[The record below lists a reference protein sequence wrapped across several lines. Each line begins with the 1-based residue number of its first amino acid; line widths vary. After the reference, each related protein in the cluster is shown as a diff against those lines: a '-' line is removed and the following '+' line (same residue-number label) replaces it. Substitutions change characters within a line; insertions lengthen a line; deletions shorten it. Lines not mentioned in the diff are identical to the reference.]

1 MVNLLW
7 KATRAG
13 VPTVMDVQTSSVADM
28 MTIFRSDRVLNRSR
42 STMRRKS
49 EFLRIFV
56 PIRVSKRDH
65 YKH

>member
-28 MTIFRSDRVLNRSR
+28 MTIFRSDRVLNKGFKTRSLQTLGSNR
-42 STMRRKS
+42 T
-49 EFLRIFV
+49 IF
-56 PIRVSKRDH
+56 RQNGDK
-65 YKH
+65 